1 MKKMIALLL
10 ALVMAFALIACGGQ
24 ENNQTLGN
32 KEGSDKILIGGV
44 EEYTTLFNGTDEEVK
59 AQLTDAINQVPDG
72 RLILGPGCC
81 VPLNVPEDRLEL
93 AKKILATI

>member
-32 KEGSDKILIGGV
+32 KEGSPS
-44 EEYTTLFNGTDEEVK
+44 T
-59 AQLTDAINQVPDG
+59 
-72 RLILGPGCC
+72 
-81 VPLNVPEDRLEL
+81 
-93 AKKILATI
+93 AT